1 MFANEDKT
9 STSSAFSK
17 LHKVIGTVLQMF
29 ANFQGSNAICSEF
42 CTVVLKNQRK
52 FVKSHERKP
61 ASAEVRRFLLRNFGE
76 SDITHVF

>member
-9 STSSAFSK
+9 SISSAFSK

-29 ANFQGSNAICSEF
+29 ANFQGINAI

-52 FVKSHERKP
+52 FVKSHERIP
-61 ASAEVRRFLLRNFGE
+61 ASAEFRRFLLRNLGE